1 MKTHPVVEYT
11 DATPIAT
18 VEKFKAALRTVA
30 ITETDLALLRAQYTA
45 PEHTLSP
52 AQMAK
57 EMGWSAWSA
66 ANLVYGALAHR
77 IADALHYQPGPFD
90 DPSGDHWWFT
100 LSYWNDE
107 AEMGDDNQW
116 IMRPELVQALDD
128 FAAWLPGWKS

>member
-1 MKTHPVVEYT
+1 M
-11 DATPIAT
+11 
-18 VEKFKAALRTVA
+18 
-30 ITETDLALLRAQYTA
+30 QYNA
-45 PEHTLSP
+45 PKHTLSP

-57 EMGWSAWSA
+57 QLSRSAWSV
-66 ANLVYGALAHR
+66 ANRNYGALAHR

-90 DPSGDHWWFT
+90 DPRGDHWWFT

-128 FAAWLPGWKS
+128 LAAWLPGW